1 MKLKNKF
8 LTMAEIM
15 TIANNMKNFDT
26 FMEREMCKVIMTV
39 NYCYV
44 DSGVTTDEDG
54 NIDLSLDLYDKIIAE
69 LGYTFQLNVE
79 IENYYYIDEQYDSL
93 MDVKTTVNSLLKNI
107 EDKIKTTDFD
117 KFNTA
122 NMLDNIKAVV
132 AKIGNK

>member
-26 FMEREMCKVIMTV
+26 FMEREMCKVIMAV
-39 NYCYV
+39 NYCYE

-54 NIDLSLDLYDKIIAE
+54 NIDLSLDLYDKIIIE
-69 LGYTFQLNVE
+69 LGNTFQLDTE
-79 IENYYYIDEQYDSL
+79 IENYYYIEEQYNSL

-117 KFNTA
+117 KFNTT